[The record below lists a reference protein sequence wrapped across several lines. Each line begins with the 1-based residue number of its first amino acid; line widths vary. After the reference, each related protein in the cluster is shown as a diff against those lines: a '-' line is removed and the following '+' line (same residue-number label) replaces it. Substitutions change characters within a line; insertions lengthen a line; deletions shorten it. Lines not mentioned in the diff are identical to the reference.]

1 MLLYTSVA
9 DGTSEAQIQLSHFFE
24 ELCWV
29 SVSLVNHYTL
39 CSVYSFF
46 FVLLLYHIHI
56 FGTICFVSLLRN
68 KILLHQIGVIFFN
81 VTPQSSG

>member
-9 DGTSEAQIQLSHFFE
+9 DGTSEAQIQLLHFFE

-29 SVSLVNHYTL
+29 SVYLINHYTL

-46 FVLLLYHIHI
+46 VLLCTMYIYLAPY
-56 FGTICFVSLLRN
+56 VALAY
-68 KILLHQIGVIFFN
+68 
-81 VTPQSSG
+81 

>member
-9 DGTSEAQIQLSHFFE
+9 DGTSEAQIQLLHFFE

-39 CSVYSFF
+39 CFVYSFF
-46 FVLLLYHIHI
+46 CALMYHIHI
-56 FGTICFVSLLRN
+56 FGTISFVSLLRN
-68 KILLHQIGVIFFN
+68 QI
-81 VTPQSSG
+81 